1 MSRDDYTPRGL
12 SDLESHLDIAGQRQ
26 RPHFDVGTGSEPIA
40 PSPNQQGRHVTLNAA
55 LEVDMLRHKLR
66 TLENLVERYDSTSLS
81 SPTRASFKCVYEQCA
96 HYIYGFS
103 TQLERDN
110 HIRLHSTK
118 SSSDSELFI
127 QADGSSNTSDLPGK
141 GAGPVPRDRLP
152 PIHPPATLV
161 TAGLPPL
168 PFPTPS
174 TASTATTRRGHG
186 SSFSFSEP
194 KPVLPRGNE
203 ETTADPQLPP
213 LKRARVGHDRL
224 KSIGELKLIRNNDPC
239 LRCRASNRPTKPG
252 AYHPSV
258 TQITRVPAARECL
271 RQSRRYIGV
280 SLDAIVDLSLP
291 LSMFCSKNPTISAA
305 TRPAWRVDFQD
316 TFWWQDGE
324 PVFGEGVNQPL
335 VPGYHDQGAPPPVL
349 QLIAS
354 SPSFRGVSF
363 DLLELLSLSGQLSM
377 SREEEQTV
385 HPSLFRAK
393 QLLRE
398 IIYYDASQPKPLLR
412 IETSFPPRTP
422 IDSRPS
428 SERNVLL
435 RECTRRYLVSL
446 DFAASNLPSMGVR
459 QWLGVFVSLCI
470 FSAVDTILIDLA
482 WSFQA
487 NDPSHAGTTP
497 TERPDQVIRSVYQA
511 LVSLFNTSNDP
522 LANSSESDD
531 PIVRNIARIVRR
543 EYWPPRHLFSSI
555 DFLMNL
561 GAGETPNYGFN
572 GFVMPG
578 RHSLGFRSSRALSS
592 AQAENMPRPPFSK
605 PPLSTGLVGSSSQY
619 IPPGIRSD
627 FSLPGQFALPGD
639 IAGRARRH
647 TISDDMS
654 PHPESRRPSGGEPIS
669 PSRLKPSSRRT
680 SLRRVYCDKCNE
692 HPDGFRGDHELRRHI
707 DAKHSATVKR
717 WVCKEPKTLLSSSP
731 QPVIPLS
738 RCKACLAQKRY
749 GAYYNAAAHLRR
761 AHFRPHRVGKA
772 SGDWP
777 SMSVLKD
784 WMREVRQSIDVPDE
798 HISSGEDDMDEF
810 PTPASYR
817 DSMSHQAPMIPDAQP
832 PTAAL
837 GPLLSSG
844 STEQSMPIE
853 RASPSRRPAE
863 NRTRCPHPDCGRE
876 FRDLASHMLTHQEER
891 PEKCPIV
898 TCEYHTKGFARKYD
912 KNRHALTHYRGS
924 MVCPFCPGV
933 GSPFE
938 KVFTRADVFKR
949 HLTAAHQVD
958 QTGHSSGHRLPGGED
973 PVGTKAR
980 CSICKNGFSTA
991 QDFYEHLDDCVLGV
1005 IVPSAS
1011 TSSQHSRLQ
1020 GSPQ

>member
-66 TLENLVERYDSTSLS
+66 TLENLVERYGTSGSALPLRVLPTPLVSCTFGALRHMFPLFLKLKKPELFSIVANAS
-81 SPTRASFKCVYEQCA
+81 SSRLGNRAS
-96 HYIYGFS
+96 
-103 TQLERDN
+103 
-110 HIRLHSTK
+110 
-118 SSSDSELFI
+118 SSSSVI
-127 QADGSSNTSDLPGK
+127 TI
-141 GAGPVPRDRLP
+141 PVSGVEPRID
-152 PIHPPATLV
+152 H
-161 TAGLPPL
+161 
-168 PFPTPS
+168 
-174 TASTATTRRGHG
+174 
-186 SSFSFSEP
+186 
-194 KPVLPRGNE
+194 
-203 ETTADPQLPP
+203 
-213 LKRARVGHDRL
+213 
-224 KSIGELKLIRNNDPC
+224 
-239 LRCRASNRPTKPG
+239 
-252 AYHPSV
+252 V